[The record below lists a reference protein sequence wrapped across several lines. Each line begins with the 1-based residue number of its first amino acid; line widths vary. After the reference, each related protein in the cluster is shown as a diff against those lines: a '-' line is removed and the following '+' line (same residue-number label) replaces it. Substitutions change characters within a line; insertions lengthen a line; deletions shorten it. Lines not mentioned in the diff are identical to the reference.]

1 MASKVIKLKKRPMKA
16 LMAVSVSFMVL
27 TVIFF
32 GFLSILKILYPTD
45 YKNFVEIYTEENN
58 LSEYFVYAV
67 IECESGYDE
76 KAVSYADAK
85 GLMQLTPETFQ
96 WLQSKKGEKLGEEM
110 LFDPETNIKY
120 GCYFYG
126 ILFETYKDEATAI
139 AAYHAG
145 MGNVSKW
152 LRDERYSKDGK
163 TLYEIP
169 FKNTKNYVNKVMKT
183 KNIYLKLYNGKE
195 D

>member
-1 MASKVIKLKKRPMKA
+1 MASQVIKLKKRLPRV
-16 LMAVSVSFMVL
+16 LSAVTVSFLLL

-32 GFLSILKILYPTD
+32 GSLSILKTLYPIK
-45 YKNFVEIYTEENN
+45 YGNFVEFYANENN
-58 LSEYFVYAV
+58 LSENFVYAV

-76 KAVSYADAK
+76 KAVSYADAR
-85 GLMQLTPETFQ
+85 GLMQLTPDTFR
-96 WLQSKKGEKLGEEM
+96 WLQSKKGESLDEEL
-110 LFDPETNIKY
+110 LFDAQTNIRY

-126 ILFETYKDEATAI
+126 ILFEKYADEETAL

-152 LRDERYSKDGK
+152 LEDERYSLDGK
-163 TLYEIP
+163 TLYDMP
-169 FKNTKNYVNKVMKT
+169 FKNTKNYVNKVIKT
-183 KNIYLKLYNGKE
+183 KNIYSKLYNGKE

>member
-1 MASKVIKLKKRPMKA
+1 MASKVIKIKKRGIKA
-16 LMAVSVSFMVL
+16 FAAVSVSFMVL

-32 GFLSILKILYPTD
+32 GSLSILKILYPTD
-45 YKNFVEIYTEENN
+45 YKNFVEIYTEEND

-76 KAVSYADAK
+76 KAVSYADAR